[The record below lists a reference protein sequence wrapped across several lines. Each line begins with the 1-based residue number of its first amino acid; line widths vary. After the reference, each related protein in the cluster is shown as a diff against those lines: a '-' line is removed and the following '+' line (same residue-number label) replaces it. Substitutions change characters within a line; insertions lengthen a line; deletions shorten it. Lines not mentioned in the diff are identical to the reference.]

1 MTSPSTVRTALV
13 AAAIVGAAGAAT
25 WYLTRSAPAPAAPA
39 SGHNHAAM
47 AGGGAGEREV
57 QLSDAD
63 QRRIGVTFAPVVAGP
78 LEREVRVVAQVAF
91 DESRTTVVTP
101 RTEGYVEKLH
111 ASFTGQQVRAGQP
124 LLEMHAPM
132 LTAAAEEYLL
142 ARRLEADL
150 AGGSEEAR
158 ANAERLT
165 TAARD
170 RLRLFGLPEQQ
181 LEHLEHTGAPRRITL
196 YAPSSGVILEKNV
209 VEGQRVMMGDPLFRI
224 ADLGTVWLEGD
235 VFEQDLGTA
244 RLGTEVTAE
253 FTALP
258 GQPRHGRISYVAPSL
273 NLETRTGRIRVALA
287 NPGLVLK
294 PGMFATLRFTAP
306 AAGPAVLSVP
316 RSAVLSTG
324 QRNLVFVKRPD
335 GRFTPT
341 DVTLGVQTEDR
352 IVILGGLATGDTVVA
367 SATFLVDAESNLG
380 SLLGGMG
387 DMPGMDMTAPA
398 APPPTPSPRPGS
410 PAPKATTP
418 PAPTMDAMPGMD
430 MPAPAPAPAP
440 AHDHSGHGG

>member
-1 MTSPSTVRTALV
+1 MSP
-13 AAAIVGAAGAAT
+13 AG
-25 WYLTRSAPAPAAPA
+25 R
-39 SGHNHAAM
+39 
-47 AGGGAGEREV
+47 
-57 QLSDAD
+57 
-63 QRRIGVTFAPVVAGP
+63 
-78 LEREVRVVAQVAF
+78 
-91 DESRTTVVTP
+91 
-101 RTEGYVEKLH
+101 
-111 ASFTGQQVRAGQP
+111 
-124 LLEMHAPM
+124 
-132 LTAAAEEYLL
+132 
-142 ARRLEADL
+142 
-150 AGGSEEAR
+150 
-158 ANAERLT
+158 
-165 TAARD
+165 
-170 RLRLFGLPEQQ
+170 
-181 LEHLEHTGAPRRITL
+181 
-196 YAPSSGVILEKNV
+196 
-209 VEGQRVMMGDPLFRI
+209 
-224 ADLGTVWLEGD
+224 
-235 VFEQDLGTA
+235 
-244 RLGTEVTAE
+244 
-253 FTALP
+253 
-258 GQPRHGRISYVAPSL
+258 
-273 NLETRTGRIRVALA
+273 
-287 NPGLVLK
+287 
-294 PGMFATLRFTAP
+294 
-306 AAGPAVLSVP
+306 AVLSVP